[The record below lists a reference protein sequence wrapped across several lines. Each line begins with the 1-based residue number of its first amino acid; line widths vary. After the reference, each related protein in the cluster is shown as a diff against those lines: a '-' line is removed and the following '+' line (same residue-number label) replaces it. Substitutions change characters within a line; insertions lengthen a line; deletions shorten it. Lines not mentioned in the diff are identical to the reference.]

1 MGALN
6 TLNCGVS
13 GYGNTGF
20 GSCVLNFDRIAG
32 AFLVPR
38 AYVLTPANIAAL
50 QTKLQADAQAADPIN
65 RIYPIHYFLGIT
77 DNSADVTD
85 QTLGY
90 QSLIEVNPGDYNWLF
105 QYVEGG
111 LCLNKALWK
120 LKKGNW
126 SVLFY
131 DKTFKLFG
139 YKSGSN
145 LKGVPLKKL
154 NVPKWRPND
163 GNANTM
169 LTQVGFVFEPEYIN
183 EMIGF
188 VDTSDLSFALT
199 DILGLQDV
207 ALTSLAARAAGVMK
221 IGAVTGCGSV
231 NLFSTYGA
239 NLANVAAWVASN
251 AAGALITITSVAQ
264 DTNLKGWTVTL
275 DTTDPDYVSGGPV
288 SIQLADPTTLANTPI
303 SMPGYES
310 NKLAVA

>member
-20 GSCVLNFDRIAG
+20 GSCILSFDRIAG

-38 AYVLTPANIAAL
+38 SYVLTPANIAAL
-50 QTKLQADAQAADPIN
+50 QSKLQTDAQAADPIN
-65 RIYPIHYFLGIT
+65 RIYPIHYFEGIT

-105 QYVEGG
+105 QYIEGG

-120 LKKGNW
+120 LKKGSW

-131 DKTFKLFG
+131 DKAFKLFG
-139 YKSGSN
+139 YKSGAN

-163 GNANTM
+163 GNANVM
-169 LTQVGFVFEPEYIN
+169 LTQVGFVFEPSYIN
-183 EMIGF
+183 EQIGF
-188 VDTSDLSFALT
+188 VDTSDLSIDLT
-199 DILGLQDV
+199 SIVGLQDV
-207 ALTSLAARAAGVMK
+207 ALTSLAARAAGVMQ
-221 IGAVTGCGSV
+221 IGAITGCGSV
-231 NLFSTYGA
+231 NLYNTYGD
-239 NLANVAAWVASN
+239 NLNNVSAWVATN
-251 AAGALITITSVAQ
+251 ASGALIDITSVGKNA
-264 DTNLKGWTVTL
+264 NLKGWTITL
-275 DTTDPDYVSGGPV
+275 STSDADYVSAGPIN
-288 SIQLADPTTLANTPI
+288 IQLADPSTLAGAPI
-303 SMPGYES
+303 TMPGYES
-310 NKLAVA
+310 NKLSVA